1 MATTTLI
8 PPIQDAVRDREDPD
22 AAFEAAFDEH
32 WSWVCSTLYRLV
44 GRWDEAE
51 DLALEVFYRLY
62 TRPPKDQGKLG
73 SWLYRVA
80 TNVGYNALRARKR
93 RRRYEEAAT
102 EYKLQRATPQNPAA
116 EVERREMAQRV
127 RQVLAQMK
135 PRAAKLLMLRHT
147 GLSYAEVAEA
157 LNVAPGS
164 VGTMLARA
172 ERDFERRYRQMYGDE
187 R

>member
-1 MATTTLI
+1 
-8 PPIQDAVRDREDPD
+8 
-22 AAFEAAFDEH
+22 
-32 WSWVCSTLYRLV
+32 
-44 GRWDEAE
+44 
-51 DLALEVFYRLY
+51 
-62 TRPPKDQGKLG
+62 
-73 SWLYRVA
+73 
-80 TNVGYNALRARKR
+80 
-93 RRRYEEAAT
+93 
-102 EYKLQRATPQNPAA
+102 
-116 EVERREMAQRV
+116 
-127 RQVLAQMK
+127 MK